1 MTEAVP
7 GGFAGA
13 RSFELR
19 PGAYVLQAPSFA
31 ADPEIGRAL
40 RRTLNVCLLVER
52 GAVTLVDAGLPG
64 VLPALTA
71 CLDGLG
77 LGLDAV
83 RRVVV
88 THSHVDHVGGLPEI
102 VAATGAEVW
111 AHGDDAGVIDG
122 SVAPPDTSALVEG
135 LRGRLEV
142 LLADL
147 APDKRALV
155 MRTAGMVYPT
165 EHVPVDLRLAGDEE
179 LAVLGGCRLL
189 HTPGHTPGHLSL
201 FLPALGLLM
210 AGDLLTFE
218 AGHILPSADL
228 LAVDP
233 ALLRESV
240 RTVAALPVEAFVGYH
255 GGWTLHGAGVLL
267 RGVAGA

>member
-1 MTEAVP
+1 MTEPIA
-7 GGFAGA
+7 GGFTDA
-13 RSFELR
+13 RFFELR
-19 PGAYVLQAPSFA
+19 TGAYVMQAPSFA

-40 RRTLNVCLLVER
+40 RRTLNVCLLVDR
-52 GAVTLVDAGLPG
+52 GVVTLVDAGLPG
-64 VLPALTA
+64 VLPALSV
-71 CLDGLG
+71 CLGRLG

-111 AHGDDAGVIDG
+111 AHRDDAGVIDG
-122 SVAPPDTSALVEG
+122 SVAPPDTSALVAG
-135 LRGRLEV
+135 LRARLEV

-147 APDKRALV
+147 APDKRELV
-155 MRTAGMVYPT
+155 LRTAGSVYPT
-165 EHVPVDLRLAGDEE
+165 EHVPVDLRLAGGEE

-201 FLPALGLLM
+201 FLPALGLLV

-218 AGHILPSADL
+218 AGHILPSSDL
-228 LAVDP
+228 LAVDA
-233 ALLRESV
+233 ALLHESV

-255 GGWTLHGAGVLL
+255 GGWLLHGAGALL
-267 RGVAGA
+267 RGAGGA

>member
-1 MTEAVP
+1 MTDVP
-7 GGFAGA
+7 AGGFADA
-13 RSFELR
+13 RFFELR
-19 PGAYVLQAPSFA
+19 PGVHVMQAPSFA

-40 RRTLNVCLLVER
+40 RRTLNVCLLVDR
-52 GAVTLVDAGLPG
+52 GVVTLVDAGLPG
-64 VLPALTA
+64 VLPALVV
-71 CLDGLG
+71 CLGRIG

-111 AHGDDAGVIDG
+111 AHRDDAGIIDG
-122 SVAPPDTSALVEG
+122 SVAPPDTSALLAG
-135 LRGRLEV
+135 LRTRLDV

-147 APDKRALV
+147 APGKRELV
-155 MRTAGMVYPT
+155 LRTAGTVYPT
-165 EHVPVDLRLAGDEE
+165 EHVPVDVRLVGGEE

-189 HTPGHTPGHLSL
+189 HTPGHTPGHMSL
-201 FLPALGLLM
+201 FLPSLSLLI

-233 ALLRESV
+233 ALLHESV
-240 RTVAALPVEAFVGYH
+240 RAVAALPVEAFVGYH
-255 GGWTLHGAGVLL
+255 GGWVLHSAGVLL
-267 RGVAGA
+267 RGTGGL

>member
-1 MTEAVP
+1 MNDTQA
-7 GGFAGA
+7 GGFARA
-13 RSFELR
+13 RYLQLR
-19 PGAYVLQAPSFA
+19 PGVFVLQAPSFA

-40 RRTLNVCLLVER
+40 RRTLNVCLLVDD
-52 GAVTLVDAGLPG
+52 GTVTLVDAGLPG

-71 CLDGLG
+71 CLDGIG

-88 THSHVDHVGGLPEI
+88 THSHIDHVGGLPEI

-111 AHGDDAGVIDG
+111 AHRDDAGVIDG
-122 SVAPPDTSALVEG
+122 SVEPPDVSALVAG
-135 LRGRLEV
+135 LRARLEV
-142 LLADL
+142 LLVDL
-147 APDKRALV
+147 APDKRELV
-155 MRTAGMVYPT
+155 LRAAGSVYPT
-165 EHVPVDLRLAGDEE
+165 EHVAVDLRLVGGEE

-201 FLPALGLLM
+201 FLPALSLLV

-218 AGHILPSADL
+218 AGHILPSSDA

-233 ALLRESV
+233 ALLHESV
-240 RTVAALPVEAFVGYH
+240 RAVAALPVDAFIGYH
-255 GGWTLHGAGVLL
+255 GGWMLHGAGALL
-267 RGVAGA
+267 RGAGGA